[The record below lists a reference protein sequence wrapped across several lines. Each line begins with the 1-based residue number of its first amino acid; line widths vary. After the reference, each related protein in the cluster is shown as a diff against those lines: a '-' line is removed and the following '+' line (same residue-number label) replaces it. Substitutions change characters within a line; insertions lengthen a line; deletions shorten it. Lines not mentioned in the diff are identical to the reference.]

1 MSHVFKE
8 IEGRTAVSST
18 FRDTQKSSANVRPTM
33 ELGHIVYPPNEE
45 SISQNLQPW
54 HRNSSSYYVYNPT
67 YINNDGC
74 GVTSYYNDNIN
85 SLIPNGE
92 SILPGQ
98 WPWVVALYTKNETK
112 LKHYFLCTGSIL
124 TNRHILTGKFGYSE
138 WRDVLIVF
146 GLSAERKLN
155 MKETITRKMSSYT
168 VHPSWHEYT
177 ADSDLAIITLTK
189 SVEYS
194 PFIKPICIWSGPPD
208 LEDLA
213 DRTGYVVGWGEFEF
227 NVSKL
232 GVPRMIR
239 VPIINKED
247 CIASDSRFSYFI
259 SNRTFCA
266 GLRDGLFVNG
276 YCDADIGSGM
286 VFFNAVTGRYEL
298 RGVTSKSIHR
308 AGICFS
314 KQYVI
319 FVDVAKYVSW
329 IRDQVFNS

>member
-85 SLIPNGE
+85 SLIPN
-92 SILPGQ
+92 
-98 WPWVVALYTKNETK
+98 
-112 LKHYFLCTGSIL
+112 
-124 TNRHILTGKFGYSE
+124 GKFGYSE